1 MSSMRQVSGPSLASS
16 PLLPQYDEDKTAL
29 LGILTSDDEAYTP
42 SLGNLP
48 GALKQR
54 RLFSRLP
61 TPRHAAPLVCAIAL
75 LGTLAY
81 FATSVGEFFAAQR
94 DGLPHGRALAR
105 AFHHE
110 PKWPLLEDGVAVLEA
125 AEGQHTV
132 TAIVLHGLGDV
143 GDGKPFTWN
152 MPSRFPV
159 APTSDYLN
167 VTVRNGEGTHGWF
180 DIASFEDIYE
190 NEDVVGYIHSQQQVN
205 RLIEEERERLIAAGK
220 EPRIVLMGFSQ
231 GASPFRPFD
240 SFGSII
246 DELFDNS
253 GGAMA
258 LLSTL
263 TSPHAN
269 RIEAAVVLATYLPL
283 IDDMEDLFSP
293 HARDTPLL
301 WLHGRA
307 DPHLSYANAE
317 LGISRLLFS
326 PISMTD
332 ITFHGYEDLAHT
344 YNDEELREVEGWF
357 AAKVPQHQ
365 RLTAQDEADR
375 GERPQRVARQG
386 RKACLVNVYGSDR
399 LQIQNVRPGAVSTL

>member
-1 MSSMRQVSGPSLASS
+1 MRQVSGPSLASS

-29 LGILTSDDEAYTP
+29 LDTLTSDDEAYTP

-61 TPRHAAPLVCAIAL
+61 TPRHAAPLVFAVAL

-152 MPSRFPV
+152 MPSRFPWVRWV

-167 VTVRNGEGTHGWF
+167 VTVRDGEGTHGWF
-180 DIASFEDIYE
+180 DITSFEDIYD
-190 NEDVVGYIHSQQQVN
+190 NEDVVGYMHSQQQVN

-231 GASPFRPFD
+231 
-240 SFGSII
+240 
-246 DELFDNS
+246 

-386 RKACLVNVYGSDR
+386 RKGSHR
-399 LQIQNVRPGAVSTL
+399 SGAH